1 MLTIIFSSPSRRWQR
16 IDVFNPTE
24 ILWALATRVQPH
36 RDISIIKPCMR
47 GNKLDPSVEDIETSA
62 MIVDATRPYGITY
75 VPASKCPDEAKTRIK
90 LEEYVPKDVL
100 NQIPIDRT
108 SYWG

>member
-1 MLTIIFSSPSRRWQR
+1 
-16 IDVFNPTE
+16 
-24 ILWALATRVQPH
+24 
-36 RDISIIKPCMR
+36 MR

-75 VPASKCPDEAKTRIK
+75 VPASKCPDEAKTRIN
-90 LEEYVPKDVL
+90 LEEYVPKEVL